1 MNELININE
10 LWPSL
15 FYVGSP
21 FKLVHNLQGES
32 LKQILDRIPRA
43 PAVTLE
49 DYNKLHAQFES
60 ALALMADAERKNRI
74 LVDEIE
80 KLRKELGV

>member
-1 MNELININE
+1 MNELIHVNE
-10 LWPSL
+10 LWANL

-21 FKLVHNLQGES
+21 FKEVHNMQGES

-49 DYNKLHAQFES
+49 DYNKLHAQFET
-60 ALALMADAERKNRI
+60 ALSIMADAERKNRI